1 MKLIDKVNQKAEHAE
16 LHNLDRVFEALGISG
31 RAVLEFSTH
40 NMQAFNEVC
49 ENSDDVDYYSFG
61 AKKGGRVMSKILKDG
76 HDILVRETF
85 GKQCDGIIQDSETR
99 WGEYLLTF
107 ENDHLEVM
115 GFQPGHNPANV
126 MNVVADNVR
135 LCELRNDE
143 ALSYEYGV
151 DHLRKAKT
159 I

>member
-1 MKLIDKVNQKAEHAE
+1 
-16 LHNLDRVFEALGISG
+16 
-31 RAVLEFSTH
+31 
-40 NMQAFNEVC
+40 MQAFNEVC
-49 ENSDDVDYYSFG
+49 ENSDDVDYYSMG

-76 HDILVRETF
+76 HDILVRDTF
-85 GKQCDGIIQDSETR
+85 GKQCDGIIQDSEAR

-151 DHLRKAKT
+151 DHLLKAKA